1 MTGHS
6 GLRATGYFHLI
17 ASFSVFNI
25 VYFVIKLLYLAL
37 TTLTSDFINLE
48 FLADWLNENGWLK
61 RFFSDLVIAIVGLQ
75 ILLLSVMTIEH
86 RFNLSRHF
94 TFKPQGQTCMRVTMT
109 LIIFALVIV
118 VTVLAF
124 LIRNMT
130 LDFDITGKLFI
141 FHFHLK
147 SRPFGFHFVTLAQDS
162 TARQCWLKGLNICF
176 TAHLRN

>member
-1 MTGHS
+1 MRSLALYVTVLLLISSWVTGHS

-48 FLADWLNENGWLK
+48 FLADWLNENGWLI

-94 TFKPQGQTCMRVTMT
+94 TFKPRGQTCMRVTMT

-130 LDFDITGKLFI
+130 LDFDITGKLSI
-141 FHFHLK
+141 YH
-147 SRPFGFHFVTLAQDS
+147 VY
-162 TARQCWLKGLNICF
+162 
-176 TAHLRN
+176 

>member
-37 TTLTSDFINLE
+37 TSLTSDFINLE
-48 FLADWLNENGWLK
+48 KFADWLNDNGCLK

-86 RFNLSRHF
+86 RFNLSRWF
-94 TFKPQGQTCMRVTMT
+94 SVGICKYKPGY
-109 LIIFALVIV
+109 
-118 VTVLAF
+118 
-124 LIRNMT
+124 
-130 LDFDITGKLFI
+130 
-141 FHFHLK
+141 K
-147 SRPFGFHFVTLAQDS
+147 SHDL
-162 TARQCWLKGLNICF
+162 L
-176 TAHLRN
+176 

>member
-25 VYFVIKLLYLAL
+25 VYFVIKLLYLA
-37 TTLTSDFINLE
+37 LTSDFINLE

-86 RFNLSRHF
+86 RFNLSRWF
-94 TFKPQGQTCMRVTMT
+94 SVGICKYKPGY
-109 LIIFALVIV
+109 
-118 VTVLAF
+118 
-124 LIRNMT
+124 
-130 LDFDITGKLFI
+130 
-141 FHFHLK
+141 K
-147 SRPFGFHFVTLAQDS
+147 SHDL
-162 TARQCWLKGLNICF
+162 L
-176 TAHLRN
+176 

>member
-25 VYFVIKLLYLAL
+25 VYFVVKLLYLA
-37 TTLTSDFINLE
+37 LTSDFINLE
-48 FLADWLNENGWLK
+48 FLADWLNDNGWLK
-61 RFFSDLVIAIVGLQ
+61 RFFSDLVVATVGLQ

-94 TFKPQGQTCMRVTMT
+94 TFKPRGQTCMRVTMT

-141 FHFHLK
+141 FHVHTLK
-147 SRPFGFHFVTLAQDS
+147 SRPFGFLFVALAQDS
-162 TARQCWLKGLNICF
+162 TARQCGLPHFLALSI
-176 TAHLRN
+176 

>member
-1 MTGHS
+1 MRSLALYVTVLLLISSWVTGHS

-48 FLADWLNENGWLK
+48 FLADWLNENDWLK

-86 RFNLSRHF
+86 RFNLSRWF
-94 TFKPQGQTCMRVTMT
+94 SVGICEY
-109 LIIFALVIV
+109 
-118 VTVLAF
+118 
-124 LIRNMT
+124 
-130 LDFDITGKLFI
+130 KLGY
-141 FHFHLK
+141 K
-147 SRPFGFHFVTLAQDS
+147 SHDL
-162 TARQCWLKGLNICF
+162 L
-176 TAHLRN
+176 